1 MESIEK
7 TVQTHG
13 IQLLLAG
20 YPGTGRP
27 LTVLKEFT
35 QSLQDKLTQLSVHT
49 VPTHA
54 FSHIMQA
61 EFEGGRLPVEW
72 QFAYRYAPRTNDL
85 SIFHIKASL
94 FEVSIT
100 VSPSDDKEPTH
111 LRPAKQVLKKLQEEF
126 LISHQKFWAVFK
138 MKTGLSRIRHRV
150 R

>member
-1 MESIEK
+1 MEPIEK

-35 QSLQDKLTQLSVHT
+35 QSLHDRLTQLSIHT
-49 VPTHA
+49 GPIHS
-54 FSHIMQA
+54 FSQVMQA

-72 QFAYRYAPRTNDL
+72 EFAYRYAPQTNDL
-85 SIFHIKASL
+85 SIFSVKASL

-100 VSPSDDKEPTH
+100 VSPSDEKEPMH
-111 LRPAKQVLKKLQEEF
+111 LRPAKQILKKLQEEF
-126 LISHQKFWAVFK
+126 LISRQKFWAVFK
-138 MKTGLSRIRHRV
+138 LKTGLSRTRHRV